1 MRFWKFLDSNTGFHP
16 GCEGRHSPNSWK
28 RKRKTKERARTH
40 LSLPSSPPPLTN
52 LLLTPLLS
60 IASFT
65 ITSSS
70 CFHQIGP
77 PFPRFRTD
85 FVISKPVENGEYDV
99 RARRKTLRSM
109 NPLRDHQRQLHQ
121 IRSSFRDS
129 GAISVIP
136 KPILRTNLRPILR
149 KISILAEKNKR
160 KMSKKRV
167 ATIVIARILERS
179 FFVKTFEWGIFFLN
193 FFLTKIGT
201 KKRRVNRVFFVPI
214 LWSRWTGD
222 RPQAD

>member
-1 MRFWKFLDSNTGFHP
+1 
-16 GCEGRHSPNSWK
+16 
-28 RKRKTKERARTH
+28 
-40 LSLPSSPPPLTN
+40 
-52 LLLTPLLS
+52 
-60 IASFT
+60 
-65 ITSSS
+65 
-70 CFHQIGP
+70 
-77 PFPRFRTD
+77 
-85 FVISKPVENGEYDV
+85 
-99 RARRKTLRSM
+99 M

-136 KPILRTNLRPILR
+136 KPILRTNMRPILR

-214 LWSRWTGD
+214 L
-222 RPQAD
+222 